1 MDFSFDLIAC
11 VLSNYLSN
19 SVNKMENQK
28 YSVQFWLNHS
38 RQKDNQS
45 KLFIR
50 IVVDGKRAEV
60 ATTYFIAKENWDK
73 AKGKVKMKAKYA
85 VLINAFIDHAANEI
99 KKHFMIHAANGEA
112 ITSKLLKDL
121 YQGKKEKTTP
131 KTVLDAF
138 EYHSIKMQDK
148 IKVGKVA
155 KTTLAK
161 YNYCQTKVE
170 NFMKHKFKKT
180 DIALEE
186 LNMKFITEFEH
197 YLLVNERM
205 QTNSAH
211 KYITN
216 FKRIMNV
223 ALSLEWIIKN
233 PFDNFRCSYSNP
245 EREILTQAELDT
257 MQYMEMPMPR
267 LAEVRDVFLFCCYTG
282 FAYSDIY
289 RFESNALSIGMDGEY
304 WLSTIR
310 QKTGTRES
318 VPLLPLP
325 MEIINR
331 YKNHPECVRY
341 NKLLPVNSNQKY
353 NAYLK
358 EIATLC
364 GIKKNLTSHM
374 ARHTFA
380 TTVTLSNGVPLETV
394 SRMLGHTKIST
405 TQIYAKVL
413 DNKVSQDMQSLK
425 DKLYSLNNVEKKVVR
440 K

>member
-1 MDFSFDLIAC
+1 
-11 VLSNYLSN
+11 
-19 SVNKMENQK
+19 MENQK
-28 YSVQFWLNHS
+28 YSVLFWLHQHRKKEGKS
-38 RQKDNQS
+38 CIY
-45 KLFIR
+45 IR
-50 IVVDGKRAEV
+50 ITVDGRRAEI
-60 ATTYFIAKENWDK
+60 ATPHYVTQSQWDVRRNR
-73 AKGKVKMKAKYA
+73 VKSSVPDGM
-85 VLINAFIDHAANEI
+85 LINGALDHAANEI
-99 KKHFMIHAANGEA
+99 KNHFLNYVSRGERISA
-112 ITSKLLKDL
+112 SELKEL
-121 YQGKKEKTTP
+121 FLGKKERENQKSI
-131 KTVLDAF
+131 LDAF
-138 EYHSIKMQDK
+138 EYHSVKMQEK
-148 IKVGKVA
+148 IKAGKVA

-170 NFMKHKFKKT
+170 NFLKHTLKKKDLPLEDLSLKFVT
-180 DIALEE
+180 Q
-186 LNMKFITEFEH
+186 FEH
-197 YLLVNERM
+197 YLLVNEGM

-216 FKRIMNV
+216 LKRVMNV
-223 ALSLEWIIKN
+223 AVSLEWIPKN
-233 PFDNFRCSYSNP
+233 PFDNFRCSYTNP

-257 MQYMEMPMPR
+257 MQYLEIKMPR
-267 LAEVRDVFLFCCYTG
+267 LAAVRDVFLFCCYTG

-289 RFESNALSIGMDGEY
+289 KFERNALSIGMDGEY

-331 YKNHPECVRY
+331 YKDHPECTKH

-358 EIATLC
+358 EIADLC
-364 GIKKNLTSHM
+364 GINKNLTSHM

-413 DNKVSQDMQSLK
+413 DNKVSSDMQQLK
-425 DKLYSLNNVEKKVVR
+425 DKLFALNSVKKKVER
-440 K
+440 N

>member
-1 MDFSFDLIAC
+1 
-11 VLSNYLSN
+11 
-19 SVNKMENQK
+19 MENQK
-28 YSVQFWLNHS
+28 YSVSFWLNPN
-38 RQKDNQS
+38 RQKDGNS
-45 KLFIR
+45 KLCIR
-50 IVVDGKRAEV
+50 ISVDGKRSEIS
-60 ATTYFIAKENWDK
+60 TNYFIAKSDWDNRRMR
-73 AKGKVKMKAKYA
+73 VKQNAKYSI
-85 VLINAFIDHAANEI
+85 LINGFLDHASNEI
-99 KKHFMIHAANGEA
+99 KKHFLFHAANGQT
-112 ITSKLLKDL
+112 ITAQRLKDL
-121 YQGKKEKTTP
+121 YQGKTEVRTP

-138 EYHSIKMQDK
+138 EYHSIKMQEK
-148 IKVGKVA
+148 IKIGKVA

-170 NFMKHKFKKT
+170 NFMKHQFKKT
-180 DIALEE
+180 DMPLEK

-197 YLLVNERM
+197 YLMVNERM

-223 ALSLEWIIKN
+223 AVSLEWIVKN
-233 PFDNFRCSYSNP
+233 PFDNFRCSYTNP

-257 MQYMEMPMPR
+257 IQYMEMPVPR

-289 RFESNALSIGMDGEY
+289 RFESNVLTIGMDGEY
-304 WLSTIR
+304 WLSTLR

-318 VPLLPLP
+318 VPLLPVA

-331 YKNHPECVRY
+331 YEEHPECVRY

-358 EIATLC
+358 EIANLC

-425 DKLYSLNNVEKKVVR
+425 DKLFSLKSEEKKVGR

>member
-1 MDFSFDLIAC
+1 
-11 VLSNYLSN
+11 
-19 SVNKMENQK
+19 MENQK
-28 YSVQFWLNHS
+28 YSVQFWLNHN
-38 RQKDNQS
+38 RQKDNLS
-45 KLFIR
+45 KLYIR
-50 IVVDGKRAEV
+50 IVVDGKRAEI
-60 ATTYFIAKENWDK
+60 ATTHFIARENWDHN
-73 AKGKVKMKAKYA
+73 KGKVKHKAKFA
-85 VLINAFIDHAANEI
+85 ILINGFIDHATNEI
-99 KKHFMIHAANGEA
+99 KKHFLLHAANGET
-112 ITSKLLKDL
+112 ITSQKLKDL
-121 YQGKKEKTTP
+121 YCGKKERITP
-131 KTVLDAF
+131 KTILDAF
-138 EYHSIKMQDK
+138 EYHSVKMQEK
-148 IKVGKVA
+148 IKAGKVA

-161 YNYCQTKVE
+161 YDYCQTKVE
-170 NFMKHKFKKT
+170 NFLKHKFKKT
-180 DIALEE
+180 DLPLEE
-186 LNMKFITEFEH
+186 LSLKFVTEFEH
-197 YLLVNERM
+197 YLLVNEGM

-216 FKRIMNV
+216 LKRIMNV
-223 ALSLEWIIKN
+223 AVSLEWIPKN
-233 PFDNFRCSYSNP
+233 PFDNFRCTYTNP

-257 MQYMEMPMPR
+257 MQYLNIEMPR
-267 LAEVRDVFLFCCYTG
+267 LAMVRDVFLFCCYTG

-289 RFESNALSIGMDGEY
+289 KFERNALSIGIDGEY

-325 MEIINR
+325 MDIINR
-331 YKNHPECVRY
+331 YKDHPECVKY

-358 EIATLC
+358 EIADLC

-413 DNKVSQDMQSLK
+413 DDKVSSDMK
-425 DKLYSLNNVEKKVVR
+425 DLREKLSGSSTNLKKVSR
-440 K
+440 T